1 MKKATLL
8 FSAFMLFSVFTF
20 AQVKEGD
27 IQLVQQYFGAE
38 KTLLVKEYMDLTA
51 AQDSLFWKDYNA
63 YETARQELGKRR
75 IQLVDKYAK
84 SITSLDATKADEMI
98 NEANAI
104 DISFKKLQKQYYK
117 KMSKT
122 IGEIKAA
129 QFYQLEGY
137 LNNVINLS
145 IQESIPFVGELEQ
158 MHNKK
163 K

>member
-1 MKKATLL
+1 MKKASLL

-38 KTLLVKEYMDLTA
+38 KTLLVKEYMNLTP

-122 IGEIKAA
+122 IGEVKAA

>member
-1 MKKATLL
+1 MKKAILL

-38 KTLLVKEYMDLTA
+38 KTLLVKEYMNLTP

-122 IGEIKAA
+122 IGAVKAA

-158 MHNKK
+158 MHDKK